1 MTTTRK
7 PTTVDRESLREHL
20 SAWLNDPQG
29 YTVSLEDLAVITG
42 KVKRNVKRDV
52 KRLMTLK
59 NQPIWD
65 GEFIHGSDFVTLL
78 ASYQSAVSFI
88 VVDTLAELYAEQQEQ
103 PL

>member
-1 MTTTRK
+1 MTTIRK
-7 PTTVDRESLREHL
+7 PAAVDRESLREHL
-20 SAWLNDPQG
+20 SAWLSNPQG

-52 KRLMTLK
+52 KRLMGLK
-59 NQPIWD
+59 GQSKWD

-88 VVDTLAELYAEQQEQ
+88 AVDTLAELYAEQKEQ